1 MLLDYLGHEV
11 NLSLSVISLR
21 LYSFHLDHKLVTLD
35 LLTVSKAINL
45 LVNRPLNI
53 TYVLESS
60 L

>member
-21 LYSFHLDHKLVTLD
+21 LDSFHLDHKLVTLD

>member
-53 TYVLESS
+53 TYVL
-60 L
+60 

>member
-11 NLSLSVISLR
+11 NLSPSVISLR
-21 LYSFHLDHKLVTLD
+21 LDSFHLDHKLVTLD

-53 TYVLESS
+53 TYVL
-60 L
+60 

>member
-21 LYSFHLDHKLVTLD
+21 LDSFHLDHKLVTLD

-53 TYVLESS
+53 TYVL
-60 L
+60 